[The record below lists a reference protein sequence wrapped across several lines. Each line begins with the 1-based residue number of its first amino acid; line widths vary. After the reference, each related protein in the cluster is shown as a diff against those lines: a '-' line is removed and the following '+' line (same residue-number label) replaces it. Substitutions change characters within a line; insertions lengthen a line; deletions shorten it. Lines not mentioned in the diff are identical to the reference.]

1 MSENLAVQLT
11 DEELREISMVDLVH
25 KILQSKGEPM
35 LYRDLLQEVARLKG
49 FSEEEMMHYIAQL
62 FTEINIDGRFVC
74 VGRSLWGLKIWYP
87 TEQTT
92 DSAVAGNIKDDFDDE
107 ELDEELYEEE
117 EELSPNGYGEGDF
130 DDGFDGGDEYPD
142 DDEETVMDADVDEDD
157 NI

>member
-74 VGRSLWGLKIWYP
+74 VGRSLWGLKSWYP